1 MTLLLLVLPAA
12 CGGNPMPA
20 EPAVPVPEETAA
32 APEEAPCVHRPFQGD
47 NVTEHEAA
55 GYCGNTVTTISRE
68 ERVWDEPWEASFWG
82 EDSVALTD
90 LLLYL
95 DYSGDVCRCL
105 PEYSVDTEFGT
116 GYGVN
121 LTEGYARSG
130 GGQTDLTEEQVEQIR
145 EILERQGETP
155 REGTAAKR
163 RGANL
168 PPGGLRLTPDA
179 GPA

>member
-1 MTLLLLVLPAA
+1 M
-12 CGGNPMPA
+12 
-20 EPAVPVPEETAA
+20 
-32 APEEAPCVHRPFQGD
+32 
-47 NVTEHEAA
+47 TEHEAA

>member
-1 MTLLLLVLPAA
+1 MSPGRRPSGGRTL
-12 CGGNPMPA
+12 
-20 EPAVPVPEETAA
+20 
-32 APEEAPCVHRPFQGD
+32 
-47 NVTEHEAA
+47 
-55 GYCGNTVTTISRE
+55 
-68 ERVWDEPWEASFWG
+68 W
-82 EDSVALTD
+82 
-90 LLLYL
+90 YL

>member
-1 MTLLLLVLPAA
+1 MKWQEFGQLILTLLLLALLTA
-12 CGGNPMPA
+12 CGGSPIPA
-20 EPAVPVPEETAA
+20 EPTVPVPEETAA

-105 PEYSVDTEFGT
+105 PEYSVDTEFGA
-116 GYGVN
+116 GYGVS
-121 LTEGYARSG
+121 LTEGFARHD
-130 GGQTDLTEEQVEQIR
+130 GGQVSLTAEQVEEIR
-145 EILERQGETP
+145 AILDRQG
-155 REGTAAKR
+155 
-163 RGANL
+163 AN
-168 PPGGLRLTPDA
+168 
-179 GPA
+179 

>member
-1 MTLLLLVLPAA
+1 MKWQKSGRLILTLLLLVLPAA

-55 GYCGNTVTTISRE
+55 GYCGNTVTTVSRE
-68 ERVWDEPWEASFWG
+68 GRGGGEAS
-82 EDSVALTD
+82 SALTD

-95 DYSGDVCRCL
+95 DYSGNVCRCL

-121 LTEGYARSG
+121 LTEGYARFG
-130 GGQTDLTEEQVEQIR
+130 GGQADLTEEQVEQIR

-155 REGTAAKR
+155 
-163 RGANL
+163 
-168 PPGGLRLTPDA
+168 
-179 GPA
+179 